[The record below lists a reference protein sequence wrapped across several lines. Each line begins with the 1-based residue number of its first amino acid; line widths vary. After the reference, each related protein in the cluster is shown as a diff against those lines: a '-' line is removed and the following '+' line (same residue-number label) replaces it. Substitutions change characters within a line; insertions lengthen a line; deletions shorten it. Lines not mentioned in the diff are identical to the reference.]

1 MAPTRLDTPLA
12 CVFPGRLLTVERYAA
27 ALRFLGLESGDV
39 VAMWLDP
46 AAPEAIRV
54 RRACWHAG
62 AAVAL
67 LPEESHATSALDAL
81 LTLFTPTL
89 LIGRCGEEQAL
100 DALGERLG
108 VEYVLTVG
116 SRGEGCLDDFA
127 ILADSRVKRASCP
140 HAHPVVWT
148 WVEVH
153 GSGRW
158 RRLDHGE
165 LVVAGTVVV
174 NAAEMPNLRA

>member
-1 MAPTRLDTPLA
+1 MVPTCLDIPLA

-39 VAMWLDP
+39 VAIRLDP

-62 AAVAL
+62 AAVTL
-67 LPEESHATSALDAL
+67 LPEKSHATSALDAL

-100 DALGERLG
+100 DALGEQLG

-127 ILADSRVKRASCP
+127 ILADFRVECASYP
-140 HAHPVVWT
+140 HANSVVWT
-148 WVEVH
+148 WVEAH

-158 RRLDHGE
+158 QQLDHGE
-165 LVVAGTVVV
+165 LVVAETV
-174 NAAEMPNLRA
+174 R

>member
-1 MAPTRLDTPLA
+1 MAPTRLDIPLA
-12 CVFPGRLLTVERYAA
+12 CVFPERLPTVECYAA

-127 ILADSRVKRASCP
+127 VLADSQVERASCP

-148 WVEVH
+148 WTEAH
-153 GSGRW
+153 GNRRW

-165 LVVAGTVVV
+165 LVVGTVVV
-174 NAAEMPNLRA
+174 NVAKMPNFRA

>member
-1 MAPTRLDTPLA
+1 MAPTRLDIPLA
-12 CVFPGRLLTVERYAA
+12 CVFPERLPTVERYAA

-81 LTLFTPTL
+81 LTLFTPT
-89 LIGRCGEEQAL
+89 QP
-100 DALGERLG
+100 
-108 VEYVLTVG
+108 
-116 SRGEGCLDDFA
+116 F
-127 ILADSRVKRASCP
+127 
-140 HAHPVVWT
+140 
-148 WVEVH
+148 
-153 GSGRW
+153 
-158 RRLDHGE
+158 
-165 LVVAGTVVV
+165 
-174 NAAEMPNLRA
+174 